1 MFSVSQVFF
10 AGVAVGGA
18 LGLLVGFLAAWAVFR
33 ARENRQIHHHVVEMT
48 RTVTA
53 MFEVALRR
61 KEPKR
66 VEEERPAT

>member
-10 AGVAVGGA
+10 AGVVVGAV
-18 LGLLVGFLAAWAVFR
+18 LGLVIGFLVAWAVFR
-33 ARENRQIHHHVVEMT
+33 ARENRQIHQHVVEMT
-48 RTVTA
+48 RSVTA
-53 MFEVALRR
+53 MFEASLKR